1 MSQLLKIGAVLVLFA
16 GVSLAAPKTTN
27 KKQSTTKHGSVKTVS
42 KTSHGKSSRR
52 HSRRGAWKR
61 HGQQEIKNDRALEI
75 QQALIR
81 EKYLTGAPTG
91 EWDSRT
97 QQAMAKFQ
105 GDNGWQPKV
114 TPDSRALIK
123 LSLGPDHEK
132 DLATLDTKADL
143 ANPAA
148 SVSNGN
154 QTKR

>member
-1 MSQLLKIGAVLVLFA
+1 MSQLLKIGAVLVVFA
-16 GVSLAAPKTTN
+16 GISLAAPKTTH

-105 GDNGWQPKV
+105 GDNGWQTKV

-123 LSLGPDHEK
+123 LGLGPDHEK

-143 ANPAA
+143 ANPAVA
-148 SVSNGN
+148 PNGS

>member
-1 MSQLLKIGAVLVLFA
+1 MSQLLKIGAVLVVFA
-16 GVSLAAPKTTN
+16 GISLAAPKTTH

-105 GDNGWQPKV
+105 GDNGWQTKV

-123 LSLGPDHEK
+123 LGLGPDHEK

-143 ANPAA
+143 ANPAIA
-148 SVSNGN
+148 PNGS

>member
-1 MSQLLKIGAVLVLFA
+1 MSQLLKIGAVLVVFA
-16 GVSLAAPKTTN
+16 GISLAAPKTTH

-81 EKYLTGAPTG
+81 EKYLSGAPTG

-105 GDNGWQPKV
+105 GDNGWQTKV

-123 LSLGPDHEK
+123 LGLGPDHEK

-143 ANPAA
+143 ANPAVA
-148 SVSNGN
+148 PNGS

>member
-16 GVSLAAPKTTN
+16 GVSLAAPKTTH
-27 KKQSTTKHGSVKTVS
+27 KKQSTTKHGSVKPVS

-105 GDNGWQPKV
+105 GDNGWQTKV

-123 LSLGPDHEK
+123 LGLGPDHEK

-143 ANPAA
+143 ANPAIA
-148 SVSNGN
+148 PNGS

>member
-16 GVSLAAPKTTN
+16 GVSLAAPRTTH
-27 KKQSTTKHGSVKTVS
+27 KKPSTAKHGSVNSVS

-52 HSRRGAWKR
+52 RSRRGAWKR
-61 HGQQEIKNDRALEI
+61 HGQQEIKNDRAFEI

-81 EKYLTGAPTG
+81 EKYLTGTPTG

-105 GDNGWQPKV
+105 GDNGWQTKV

-123 LSLGPDHEK
+123 LGLGPDHEK
-132 DLATLDTKADL
+132 HLATLDS
-143 ANPAA
+143 NPDVASPA
-148 SVSNGN
+148 TSVSKSN